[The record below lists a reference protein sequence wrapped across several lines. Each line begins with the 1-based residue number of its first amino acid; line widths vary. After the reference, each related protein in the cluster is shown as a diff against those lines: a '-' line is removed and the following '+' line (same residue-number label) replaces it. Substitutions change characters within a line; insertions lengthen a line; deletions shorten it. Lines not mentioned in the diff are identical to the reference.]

1 LLSQQADVKMLRSS
15 AHLRSLLRYS
25 QTAAAAQL
33 QQQRFLNVHEYQ
45 VGNMLSSW
53 KRELAVIRPLSG
65 SAAVSTAADTLA
77 PDTVVHFCA
86 AAAVNSTTVCLLLTL

>member
-1 LLSQQADVKMLRSS
+1 MLRSS

-45 VGNMLSSW
+45 VGRHLSRW
-53 KRELAVIRPLSG
+53 KRLHAVIRPFPG
-65 SAAVSTAADTLA
+65 IAAVSTAADTLA
-77 PDTVVHFCA
+77 HDTVVHSCA
-86 AAAVNSTTVCLLLTL
+86 AAPVSIINV